1 MRISLYVLSVLAY
14 KSVEAVSLEGAAHD
28 GMINAA
34 EMDPEFD
41 QMMLAQQEYDQ
52 AV

>member
-1 MRISLYVLSVLAY
+1 MIS
-14 KSVEAVSLEGAAHD
+14 
-28 GMINAA
+28 AA

-52 AV
+52 AIHEDSLSQTLKEDAKKKEVAKKAAA